1 MHNDSTANNT
11 QLVRHQL
18 QFASE
23 ADDQQLVAARELFAE
38 QGFLVDN
45 LTPTEAV
52 VASAH
57 GTDPDWQ
64 PIKEAFQQLNWPI
77 THITTAE

>member
-1 MHNDSTANNT
+1 MHNDPTANNT
-11 QLVRHQL
+11 QLVRHEL

-23 ADDQQLVAARELFAE
+23 ASNEQLMAARELFA
-38 QGFLVDN
+38 QHGFVVDN
-45 LTPTEAV
+45 LAPQEAV
-52 VASAH
+52 VASSH

-77 THITTAE
+77 THVTTAE